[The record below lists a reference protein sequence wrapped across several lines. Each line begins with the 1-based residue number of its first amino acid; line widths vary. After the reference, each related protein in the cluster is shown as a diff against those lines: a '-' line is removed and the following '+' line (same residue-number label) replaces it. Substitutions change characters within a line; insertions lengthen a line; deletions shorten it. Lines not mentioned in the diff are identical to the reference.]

1 LNTPLVSIIIPV
13 YNAMPYLREALG
25 SVLRQDYPNI
35 EVWVADDDST
45 DGSYEYARTQAEQDK
60 RLHVIRLEPK
70 KANERRTAVALNK
83 GLEKAAGEYIA
94 MMDADDWCDFN
105 KISRQ
110 VAYMEQHP
118 DVIACGTQA
127 KVKWEGSIWKKHTS
141 VSLPLNADELKIY
154 LLRQSPFLQ
163 NAVMIRKD
171 CIDSYQLRYNEA
183 MFYAEDYEFFSRLIK
198 LGEIANLDE
207 YLVTY
212 RMHSRQSIKHPDF
225 SKYVRQ
231 TVKQNI
237 REAFAVT
244 DEEAE
249 LHWQFV
255 NHRNGYDVPSLTK
268 LYQWKSYLMMLNK
281 TEQRFDQARFEK
293 FIEST
298 WQRRVLYHTKYS
310 PALFLKMIK
319 KSNRHYW
326 KGFRNYSMFVFLCKC
341 MMGKKQ

>member
-1 LNTPLVSIIIPV
+1 MSTPLVSIIIPV
-13 YNAMPYLREALG
+13 YNAMPYLRDALE
-25 SVLRQDYPNI
+25 SVLKQDYPNI
-35 EVWVADDDST
+35 EVWVADDAST
-45 DGSYEYARTQAEQDK
+45 DGSYEYARTRAEEDK

-83 GLEKAAGEYIA
+83 GLEKATGEYIA
-94 MMDADDWCDFN
+94 MMDADDWCYVS

-110 VAYMEQHP
+110 VAYMKDHP
-118 DVIACGTQA
+118 EIIACGTQA
-127 KVKWEGSIWKKHTS
+127 RVKWEGVVWKRNTS
-141 VSLPLNADELKIY
+141 VSLPLDEEELKIY

-171 CIDSYQLRYNEA
+171 CIDRYGLRYNEE

-198 LGEIANLDE
+198 LGKIANLDE

-212 RMHSRQSIKHPDF
+212 RMHARQSIKHPDF
-225 SKYVRQ
+225 SRYVRQ

-244 DEEAE
+244 EEEAE

-255 NHRNGYDVPSLTK
+255 NHRNGYEVPVLAK
-268 LYQWKSYLMMLNK
+268 LYQWKSYLVMLNR
-281 TEQRFDQARFEK
+281 TEQRFDESRFEK

-298 WQRRVLYHTKYS
+298 WQRRVLYHTQYS
-310 PALFLKMIK
+310 PRLLWEMMRKP
-319 KSNRHYW
+319 NRQYW
-326 KGFRNYSMFVFLCKC
+326 KGFRNYSKFVFVCKC
-341 MMGKKQ
+341 LMGKQQ